1 MMKKMSIPTSKASL
15 VLFLCQIISALDVPL
30 DSKLLEELSQ
40 PPTITQQSPKDYI
53 VDPRENI
60 VIQCEAKGKPP
71 PSFSWTRNGTHFDI
85 DKDAQVTMKPNSGTL
100 VVNIMNGG
108 KAEAYEGVYQCTARN
123 ERGAAISNN
132 IVIRPSRSPL
142 WTKEKLE
149 PNHVREGDSLVLH
162 CRPPVGLPPPIIFWM
177 DNAFQRL
184 PQSERVSQGLNGD
197 LYFANVQ
204 PEDTR
209 EDYICYARFNH
220 TQTIQQKQPIS
231 VKVFSMDS
239 LNDTIAANLSDT
251 DIYGAKPV
259 TERPPVLL
267 TPTGSTSTK
276 VELRGNVLLLECIAA
291 GLPTPV
297 IRWIKEGGE
306 LPANRT
312 FFENFKKTLKIIDVS
327 EADSGN
333 YKCIA
338 RNTLGSVHHVI
349 SVTVKAAPY
358 WITAPRN
365 LVLSPGE
372 DGTLICRAN
381 GNPKPSISWLAN
393 GVPIAIAPEDPSRKV
408 DGDTIIFS
416 HVQERS
422 SAVYQCNA
430 SNEYGYLL
438 ANAFVNVLAEPP
450 RILTPAN
457 KLYQVIADSPALL
470 DCAYFG
476 SPKPEIE
483 WFKGV
488 KGSILR
494 GNEYVFHDNGTLE
507 IPVAQKD
514 SAGTYTCVARNELG
528 KIQNEVQLEIK
539 DPTMII
545 KQPEYKVIQ
554 RYGQV
559 SFECIIKHDST
570 LLPTVIWLKDND
582 ELPDDERFLVGK
594 DNLTIMNV
602 TDKDDGTYT
611 CIVNTTLDSVSA
623 SAVLTVVA
631 APPTPAIIYAR
642 PNPPFDLEL
651 TGQLERSI
659 ELSWI
664 PGDENNSPITN
675 FVIEYEDA
683 LHEPGVWHYQTE
695 VSGTQTTAQLKLSPY
710 VNYSF
715 RVIAVNKIGRSQPSE
730 PSEQYLTKSASPDEN
745 PANVQGIGSEPDN
758 LVITWEPLKGFQ
770 SNGPGLQYKVSWRQ
784 KDVDDEWTSVIVA
797 NVSKYIVSGTP
808 TFVPYEVKV
817 QALNDLGYAPEPSE
831 VIGHS
836 GEDLPMVA
844 PGNVQVHV
852 INSTL
857 AKVHWDPVPLKTVRG
872 HLQGYKVYYWKVQSL
887 SRRSR
892 RHVEKK
898 ILTFRGNKT
907 FGMLPGLE
915 PYSSYKLN
923 VRVVNGKGEGP
934 ASPDKVFK
942 TPEGVPSSP
951 SFLKITNPT
960 LDSLT
965 LEWGSPTHPNG
976 VLTSYTLKFQPINN
990 THELGP
996 LVEIRIPANESS
1008 LILKNLNYS
1017 TRYKFYFN
1025 AQTSVGSGSQITEEA
1040 VTIMDEAGILRPAV
1054 GVGKGYSE
1062 ILFATSPVMHT
1073 VRPTFYKV
1081 QSLYPRIRN
1090 VTTAAA
1096 ETYANISWE
1105 YEGPDHANF
1114 YVEYGV
1120 AGSKEDWKK
1129 EIVNGSRSF
1138 FVLKGLTPGTA
1149 YKVRVGAE
1157 GLSGFRS
1164 SEDVFETGPAMASRQ
1179 VDIATQGW
1187 FIGLMCAVALLIL
1200 ILLIV
1205 CFIRRNK
1212 GGKYPVK
1219 EKEDAHADPEIQP
1232 MKEDDGT
1239 FGEYRSMS
1247 AWTGKKLD
1255 KEKKRKGSCANS
1267 PEADPVFTK
1276 AKSVRSDRS
1285 NFFRRSGDQYS
1296 STRSETSYT
1305 RRRARQS
1312 SELTRVSSVSASLCQ
1327 EEKRSDEWKYRHGSR
1342 HHASEQQ
1349 IMGSEEGSDSQAGQ
1363 PSPFQQPLSC
1373 NSIGGPLARQ
1383 HSSLQ
1388 HWCSQTPDCS
1398 SDSEDTQSSCHR
1410 KVRPTTTTTHFS
1422 EYEKN
1427 SLMKSVI
1434 LPELATVL
1442 KDALTA
1448 ARQSIT
1454 SVAQARSHSVK
1465 HPRVPIAEVPLV
1477 PLEAS
1482 GRSSQTSE
1490 SDHMDS
1496 LKDQTVSVKR
1506 KPEAD
1511 KALEVESAPEDGEMA
1526 SESPTED
1533 PEEPDP
1539 LRRFDMENQNYLFE
1553 HIKRVLMLKSSKSE
1567 CTSEE
1572 LLIPS
1577 EEGKVDN
1584 ALPIHSAVEDL
1595 VCRIWGN
1602 PEAKHEAPA
1611 VLHKLY
1617 PFPVDK
1623 VALWGTLPEVDR
1635 ALVTGDSVLSV
1646 PANTDALPKDP
1657 TDRKIE
1663 EAIKRS
1669 FKLVAAQ
1676 LGVSIYCTYASKALL
1691 IWLEEERVR
1700 FKKKWVPSGAMQRK
1714 RRLCKIAANFIH
1726 DAAED
1731 SLTLTVKN
1739 VACLT
1744 VAWRALWLRP
1754 WSSSQDLK
1762 CKLLSLPYTGGKLFG
1777 ESLVQIMKD
1786 FSEHKHSSRQMKKKS
1801 SVGSSSCS
1809 PHKCLSSLRSPPK
1822 FKGGKGKYKVS
1833 QSFHAKYEKTSHFQ
1847 RGIRPSRGTF

>member
-1 MMKKMSIPTSKASL
+1 MQPKIMMKKKSISASKASL
-15 VLFLCQIISALDVPL
+15 VLFLCQMISALDVPL

-85 DKDAQVTMKPNSGTL
+85 DKDTQVTMKPNSGTL
-100 VVNIMNGG
+100 VINIMNGG

-149 PNHVREGDSLVLH
+149 PNQVREGDSLVLH

-197 LYFANVQ
+197 LYFSNVQ

-231 VKVFSMDS
+231 VKVFS
-239 LNDTIAANLSDT
+239 T
-251 DIYGAKPV
+251 KPV
-259 TERPPVLL
+259 MERQPVLL

-338 RNTLGSVHHVI
+338 RNILGSAHHVI

-381 GNPKPSISWLAN
+381 GNPKPNISWLAN

-450 RILTPAN
+450 RILTPPN

-494 GNEYVFHDNGTLE
+494 GNEYIFHDNGTLE

-514 SAGTYTCVARNELG
+514 STGTYTCVARNELG
-528 KIQNEVQLEIK
+528 KIQNEVQLEVK

-651 TGQLERSI
+651 TGQLERSV

-675 FVIEYEDA
+675 FVIEYEDG

-695 VSGTQTTAQLKLSPY
+695 VPGTQTTVQLKLSPY
-710 VNYSF
+710 VSYSF
-715 RVIAVNKIGRSQPSE
+715 RVIAVNEIGRSQPSE
-730 PSEQYLTKSASPDEN
+730 PSEQYLTKSANPDEN
-745 PANVQGIGSEPDN
+745 PSNVQGIGSEPDN
-758 LVITWEPLKGFQ
+758 LVITWESLKGFQ

-808 TFVPYEVKV
+808 TFVPYEIKV

-965 LEWGSPTHPNG
+965 LEWGSPTRPNG
-976 VLTSYTLKFQPINN
+976 VLTSYILKFQPINN

-1040 VTIMDEAGILRPAV
+1040 VTVMDEGKMAGILRPAV
-1054 GVGKGYSE
+1054 GAGK
-1062 ILFATSPVMHT
+1062 
-1073 VRPTFYKV
+1073 
-1081 QSLYPRIRN
+1081 
-1090 VTTAAA
+1090 
-1096 ETYANISWE
+1096 
-1105 YEGPDHANF
+1105 
-1114 YVEYGV
+1114 
-1120 AGSKEDWKK
+1120 
-1129 EIVNGSRSF
+1129 
-1138 FVLKGLTPGTA
+1138 
-1149 YKVRVGAE
+1149 
-1157 GLSGFRS
+1157 
-1164 SEDVFETGPAMASRQ
+1164 AMASRQ

-1239 FGEYRSMS
+1239 FGEYSDAEDHKPLKKGSRTPSDRTVKKEDS
-1247 AWTGKKLD
+1247 DDSLVDYGEGVNGQFNEDGSFIGQYSGKKE
-1255 KEKKRKGSCANS
+1255 KEPAEGN
-1267 PEADPVFTK
+1267 E
-1276 AKSVRSDRS
+1276 
-1285 NFFRRSGDQYS
+1285 
-1296 STRSETSYT
+1296 
-1305 RRRARQS
+1305 S
-1312 SELTRVSSVSASLCQ
+1312 SEA
-1327 EEKRSDEWKYRHGSR
+1327 
-1342 HHASEQQ
+1342 
-1349 IMGSEEGSDSQAGQ
+1349 
-1363 PSPFQQPLSC
+1363 PSPVNAM
-1373 NSIGGPLARQ
+1373 NSF
-1383 HSSLQ
+1383 
-1388 HWCSQTPDCS
+1388 
-1398 SDSEDTQSSCHR
+1398 
-1410 KVRPTTTTTHFS
+1410 V
-1422 EYEKN
+1422 
-1427 SLMKSVI
+1427 
-1434 LPELATVL
+1434 
-1442 KDALTA
+1442 
-1448 ARQSIT
+1448 
-1454 SVAQARSHSVK
+1454 
-1465 HPRVPIAEVPLV
+1465 
-1477 PLEAS
+1477 
-1482 GRSSQTSE
+1482 
-1490 SDHMDS
+1490 
-1496 LKDQTVSVKR
+1496 
-1506 KPEAD
+1506 
-1511 KALEVESAPEDGEMA
+1511 
-1526 SESPTED
+1526 
-1533 PEEPDP
+1533 
-1539 LRRFDMENQNYLFE
+1539 
-1553 HIKRVLMLKSSKSE
+1553 
-1567 CTSEE
+1567 
-1572 LLIPS
+1572 
-1577 EEGKVDN
+1577 
-1584 ALPIHSAVEDL
+1584 
-1595 VCRIWGN
+1595 
-1602 PEAKHEAPA
+1602 
-1611 VLHKLY
+1611 
-1617 PFPVDK
+1617 
-1623 VALWGTLPEVDR
+1623 
-1635 ALVTGDSVLSV
+1635 
-1646 PANTDALPKDP
+1646 
-1657 TDRKIE
+1657 
-1663 EAIKRS
+1663 
-1669 FKLVAAQ
+1669 
-1676 LGVSIYCTYASKALL
+1676 
-1691 IWLEEERVR
+1691 
-1700 FKKKWVPSGAMQRK
+1700 
-1714 RRLCKIAANFIH
+1714 
-1726 DAAED
+1726 
-1731 SLTLTVKN
+1731 
-1739 VACLT
+1739 
-1744 VAWRALWLRP
+1744 
-1754 WSSSQDLK
+1754 
-1762 CKLLSLPYTGGKLFG
+1762 
-1777 ESLVQIMKD
+1777 
-1786 FSEHKHSSRQMKKKS
+1786 
-1801 SVGSSSCS
+1801 
-1809 PHKCLSSLRSPPK
+1809 
-1822 FKGGKGKYKVS
+1822 
-1833 QSFHAKYEKTSHFQ
+1833 
-1847 RGIRPSRGTF
+1847 

>member
-1 MMKKMSIPTSKASL
+1 MMKEMSVSASKASL
-15 VLFLCQIISALDVPL
+15 VLFLCQMISALDVPL
-30 DSKLLEELSQ
+30 DLSQ

-100 VVNIMNGG
+100 VINIMNGG

-197 LYFANVQ
+197 LYFSNVQ

-251 DIYGAKPV
+251 DIFGAKPV
-259 TERPPVLL
+259 TERQPVLL

-338 RNTLGSVHHVI
+338 RNILGSAHHVI

-381 GNPKPSISWLAN
+381 GNPKPNISWLAN

-514 SAGTYTCVARNELG
+514 STGTYTCVARNALG
-528 KIQNEVQLEIK
+528 KIQNEVQLEVK

-570 LLPTVIWLKDND
+570 LSPTIIWLKDND

-631 APPTPAIIYAR
+631 R

-651 TGQLERSI
+651 TGQLERSV

-675 FVIEYEDA
+675 FVIEYEDG

-695 VSGTQTTAQLKLSPY
+695 VPGTQTTVQLKLSPY

-715 RVIAVNKIGRSQPSE
+715 RVIAVNEIGRSQPSE
-730 PSEQYLTKSASPDEN
+730 PSEQYLTKSANPDEN
-745 PANVQGIGSEPDN
+745 PSNVQGIGSEPDN
-758 LVITWEPLKGFQ
+758 LVITWESLKGFQ

-808 TFVPYEVKV
+808 TFVPYEIKV

-857 AKVHWDPVPLKTVRG
+857 AKVHWDTVPLKTVRG
-872 HLQGYKVYYWKVQSL
+872 HLQGYKVYYWKVQNL

-951 SFLKITNPT
+951 SFLRITNPT

-976 VLTSYTLKFQPINN
+976 VLTSYILKFQPINN

-1040 VTIMDEAGILRPAV
+1040 ITIMDE
-1054 GVGKGYSE
+1054 GK
-1062 ILFATSPVMHT
+1062 M
-1073 VRPTFYKV
+1073 
-1081 QSLYPRIRN
+1081 
-1090 VTTAAA
+1090 
-1096 ETYANISWE
+1096 
-1105 YEGPDHANF
+1105 
-1114 YVEYGV
+1114 
-1120 AGSKEDWKK
+1120 
-1129 EIVNGSRSF
+1129 
-1138 FVLKGLTPGTA
+1138 
-1149 YKVRVGAE
+1149 
-1157 GLSGFRS
+1157 
-1164 SEDVFETGPAMASRQ
+1164 AMASRQ

-1239 FGEYRSMS
+1239 FGEYSDAEDHKPLKKGSRTPSDRTVKKEDS
-1247 AWTGKKLD
+1247 DDSLVDYGEGVNGQFNEDGSFIGQYSGKKE
-1255 KEKKRKGSCANS
+1255 KEPAEGN
-1267 PEADPVFTK
+1267 E
-1276 AKSVRSDRS
+1276 
-1285 NFFRRSGDQYS
+1285 
-1296 STRSETSYT
+1296 
-1305 RRRARQS
+1305 S
-1312 SELTRVSSVSASLCQ
+1312 SEA
-1327 EEKRSDEWKYRHGSR
+1327 
-1342 HHASEQQ
+1342 
-1349 IMGSEEGSDSQAGQ
+1349 
-1363 PSPFQQPLSC
+1363 PSPVNAM
-1373 NSIGGPLARQ
+1373 NSF
-1383 HSSLQ
+1383 
-1388 HWCSQTPDCS
+1388 
-1398 SDSEDTQSSCHR
+1398 
-1410 KVRPTTTTTHFS
+1410 V
-1422 EYEKN
+1422 
-1427 SLMKSVI
+1427 
-1434 LPELATVL
+1434 
-1442 KDALTA
+1442 
-1448 ARQSIT
+1448 
-1454 SVAQARSHSVK
+1454 
-1465 HPRVPIAEVPLV
+1465 
-1477 PLEAS
+1477 
-1482 GRSSQTSE
+1482 
-1490 SDHMDS
+1490 
-1496 LKDQTVSVKR
+1496 
-1506 KPEAD
+1506 
-1511 KALEVESAPEDGEMA
+1511 
-1526 SESPTED
+1526 
-1533 PEEPDP
+1533 
-1539 LRRFDMENQNYLFE
+1539 
-1553 HIKRVLMLKSSKSE
+1553 
-1567 CTSEE
+1567 
-1572 LLIPS
+1572 
-1577 EEGKVDN
+1577 
-1584 ALPIHSAVEDL
+1584 
-1595 VCRIWGN
+1595 
-1602 PEAKHEAPA
+1602 
-1611 VLHKLY
+1611 
-1617 PFPVDK
+1617 
-1623 VALWGTLPEVDR
+1623 
-1635 ALVTGDSVLSV
+1635 
-1646 PANTDALPKDP
+1646 
-1657 TDRKIE
+1657 
-1663 EAIKRS
+1663 
-1669 FKLVAAQ
+1669 
-1676 LGVSIYCTYASKALL
+1676 
-1691 IWLEEERVR
+1691 
-1700 FKKKWVPSGAMQRK
+1700 
-1714 RRLCKIAANFIH
+1714 
-1726 DAAED
+1726 
-1731 SLTLTVKN
+1731 
-1739 VACLT
+1739 
-1744 VAWRALWLRP
+1744 
-1754 WSSSQDLK
+1754 
-1762 CKLLSLPYTGGKLFG
+1762 
-1777 ESLVQIMKD
+1777 
-1786 FSEHKHSSRQMKKKS
+1786 
-1801 SVGSSSCS
+1801 
-1809 PHKCLSSLRSPPK
+1809 
-1822 FKGGKGKYKVS
+1822 
-1833 QSFHAKYEKTSHFQ
+1833 
-1847 RGIRPSRGTF
+1847 

>member
-1 MMKKMSIPTSKASL
+1 MMKEKSISASKASL
-15 VLFLCQIISALDVPL
+15 VFFLCQMISALDVPL

-100 VVNIMNGG
+100 VVNIMNGV

-149 PNHVREGDSLVLH
+149 PNHVREGDSLVLN

-197 LYFANVQ
+197 LYFSNVQ

-267 TPTGSTSTK
+267 TPTGSTSNK

-333 YKCIA
+333 YKCTA
-338 RNTLGSVHHVI
+338 RNTLGSTHHVI

-381 GNPKPSISWLAN
+381 GNPKPSISWLTN

-416 HVQERS
+416 AVQERS

-457 KLYQVIADSPALL
+457 KLYQVIADSPALI

-483 WFKGV
+483 WFRGV

-514 SAGTYTCVARNELG
+514 STGTYTCVARNKLG
-528 KIQNEVQLEIK
+528 KTQNEVQLEVK

-545 KQPEYKVIQ
+545 KQPQYKVIQ
-554 RYGQV
+554 RSAQA
-559 SFECIIKHDST
+559 SFECVIKHDPT
-570 LLPTVIWLKDND
+570 LIPTVIWLKDNN

-642 PNPPFDLEL
+642 PNPPLDLEL

-659 ELSWI
+659 ELSWV
-664 PGDENNSPITN
+664 PGEENNSPITN
-675 FVIEYEDA
+675 FVIEYEDG

-695 VSGTQTTAQLKLSPY
+695 VPGSQTTVQLKLSPY

-715 RVIAVNKIGRSQPSE
+715 RVIAVNEIGRSQPSE
-730 PSEQYLTKSASPDEN
+730 PSEQYLTKSANPDEN
-745 PANVQGIGSEPDN
+745 PSNVQGIGSEPDN
-758 LVITWEPLKGFQ
+758 LVITWESLKGFQ

-784 KDVDDEWTSVIVA
+784 KDVDDEWTSVVVA

-808 TFVPYEVKV
+808 TFVPYEIKV

-857 AKVHWDPVPLKTVRG
+857 AKVHWDPVPLKSVRG

-887 SRRSR
+887 SRRSK

-942 TPEGVPSSP
+942 TPEGVPSPP

-976 VLTSYTLKFQPINN
+976 VLTSYILKFQPINN

-1040 VTIMDEAGILRPAV
+1040 VTIMDE
-1054 GVGKGYSE
+1054 GK
-1062 ILFATSPVMHT
+1062 M
-1073 VRPTFYKV
+1073 
-1081 QSLYPRIRN
+1081 
-1090 VTTAAA
+1090 
-1096 ETYANISWE
+1096 
-1105 YEGPDHANF
+1105 
-1114 YVEYGV
+1114 
-1120 AGSKEDWKK
+1120 
-1129 EIVNGSRSF
+1129 
-1138 FVLKGLTPGTA
+1138 
-1149 YKVRVGAE
+1149 
-1157 GLSGFRS
+1157 
-1164 SEDVFETGPAMASRQ
+1164 AMASRQ

-1247 AWTGKKLD
+1247 AWTGKKMD
-1255 KEKKRKGSCANS
+1255 KEKKRKGSCAS
-1267 PEADPVFTK
+1267 SSEADPVFTK

-1285 NFFRRSGDQYS
+1285 NFFKRSGDQYS
-1296 STRSETSYT
+1296 NIRSETSYT
-1305 RRRARQS
+1305 RRKARQS
-1312 SELTRVSSVSASLCQ
+1312 SELRRASSVSASLCQ
-1327 EEKRSDEWKYRHGSR
+1327 EEKKSDKWIYRHGSR
-1342 HHASEQQ
+1342 RHASEQQ
-1349 IMGSEEGSDSQAGQ
+1349 IMGLDEGSNSQAGH
-1363 PSPFQQPLSC
+1363 PPPFHQPLSC
-1373 NSIGGPLARQ
+1373 NSVRGSLARQ
-1383 HSSLQ
+1383 HSSLP
-1388 HWCSQTPDCS
+1388 HRFSQTPDYS
-1398 SDSEDTQSSCHR
+1398 SDSEDTQSSNHR
-1410 KVRPTTTTTHFS
+1410 KVRPSATTHFS
-1422 EYEKN
+1422 ESEKN
-1427 SLMKSVI
+1427 SLMTSVI

-1448 ARQSIT
+1448 ARQGIT
-1454 SVAQARSHSVK
+1454 SVAQTRSRSIK
-1465 HPRVPIAEVPLV
+1465 RPRIPITEDPVV
-1477 PLEAS
+1477 PLEATGS
-1482 GRSSQTSE
+1482 SSQNFE
-1490 SDHMDS
+1490 SDQIGS
-1496 LKDQTVSVKR
+1496 LKDRATSGKEKVD
-1506 KPEAD
+1506 AY
-1511 KALEVESAPEDGEMA
+1511 KALEVDSSPEDEEVS

-1533 PEEPDP
+1533 EEGPDAV
-1539 LRRFDMENQNYLFE
+1539 RKFGMENQSYLFK
-1553 HIKRVLMLKSSKSE
+1553 HIKRVLMLKTSKGECPSE
-1567 CTSEE
+1567 DMPI
-1572 LLIPS
+1572 LS

-1584 ALPIHSAVEDL
+1584 ALPIHSTVENL
-1595 VCRIWGN
+1595 ICRIWGN
-1602 PEAKHEAPA
+1602 PEAKHEAPEI
-1611 VLHKLY
+1611 LRKLY
-1617 PFPVDK
+1617 PLPVDK
-1623 VALWGTLPEVDR
+1623 AALWGTLPKVDR
-1635 ALVTGDSVLSV
+1635 PLITADSVLSM
-1646 PANTDALPKDP
+1646 PSNMDARPEDL

-1663 EAIKRS
+1663 ERIKRS

-1691 IWLEEERVR
+1691 VWLEEEQARVKR
-1700 FKKKWVPSGAMQRK
+1700 KWVPSGAIQRK
-1714 RRLCKIAANFIH
+1714 HRLCKLAANFIH

-1731 SLTLTVKN
+1731 SLRLTVKN
-1739 VACLT
+1739 MACLT
-1744 VAWRALWLRP
+1744 VAWRAIWLRP
-1754 WSSSQDLK
+1754 WTSSLDLR
-1762 CKLLSLPYTGGKLFG
+1762 CWLLSLPYTGGKLFG
-1777 ESLVQIMKD
+1777 ESLVQILKD
-1786 FSEHKHSSRQMKKKS
+1786 FAEHKHSLHQMKKK
-1801 SVGSSSCS
+1801 CS
-1809 PHKCLSSLRSPPK
+1809 FGHSFSYPHKSRSSFRSPPK
-1822 FKGGKGKYKVS
+1822 FKGGKGKYKIS
-1833 QSFHAKYEKTSHFQ
+1833 QSFHASYERTSRFQ
-1847 RGIRPSRGTF
+1847 RDSRPSRGTF

>member
-1 MMKKMSIPTSKASL
+1 MMKKKSIPASKPL
-15 VLFLCQIISALDVPL
+15 LILFLCQIISALDVPL
-30 DSKLLEELSQ
+30 DLSQ
-40 PPTITQQSPKDYI
+40 PPTITHQSPKDYI

-100 VVNIMNGG
+100 VINIMNGG

-149 PNHVREGDSLVLH
+149 PHQVREGDSLVLH

-197 LYFANVQ
+197 LYFSNVQ

-259 TERPPVLL
+259 TERQPVLL

-381 GNPKPSISWLAN
+381 GSPKPSISWLAN

-514 SAGTYTCVARNELG
+514 STGTYTCVARNELG
-528 KIQNEVQLEIK
+528 KIQNEVHLEIK

-545 KQPEYKVIQ
+545 KQPEYKVVQ

-570 LLPTVIWLKDND
+570 LLPTVIWLKDNG

-664 PGDENNSPITN
+664 PGDENNSPITH
-675 FVIEYEDA
+675 FVIEYEDG

-695 VSGTQTTAQLKLSPY
+695 VPGTQTTVQLKLSPY

-715 RVIAVNKIGRSQPSE
+715 RVVAVNKIGRSQPSE

-758 LVITWEPLKGFQ
+758 LVITWESLKGFQ

-808 TFVPYEVKV
+808 TFVPYEIKV

-951 SFLKITNPT
+951 SYLKITNPT

-976 VLTSYTLKFQPINN
+976 VLTSYILKFQPINN

-1040 VTIMDEAGILRPAV
+1040 VTIMDE
-1054 GVGKGYSE
+1054 
-1062 ILFATSPVMHT
+1062 
-1073 VRPTFYKV
+1073 
-1081 QSLYPRIRN
+1081 
-1090 VTTAAA
+1090 
-1096 ETYANISWE
+1096 
-1105 YEGPDHANF
+1105 
-1114 YVEYGV
+1114 
-1120 AGSKEDWKK
+1120 
-1129 EIVNGSRSF
+1129 
-1138 FVLKGLTPGTA
+1138 
-1149 YKVRVGAE
+1149 
-1157 GLSGFRS
+1157 
-1164 SEDVFETGPAMASRQ
+1164 AMASRQ

-1267 PEADPVFTK
+1267 PEADPVCTK

-1312 SELTRVSSVSASLCQ
+1312 SELTRVSCVSASLCQ
-1327 EEKRSDEWKYRHGSR
+1327 EEKRSDEWKYRLGSR
-1342 HHASEQQ
+1342 HHASEQV
-1349 IMGSEEGSDSQAGQ
+1349 IMGSEKGSDSQAGQ
-1363 PSPFQQPLSC
+1363 PSLFQQPLSC
-1373 NSIGGPLARQ
+1373 NSVGGSLARQ

-1398 SDSEDTQSSCHR
+1398 SDSEDTESSCPK
-1410 KVRPTTTTTHFS
+1410 KVRPSTAPHFS
-1422 EYEKN
+1422 ESEKN
-1427 SLMKSVI
+1427 SLLKSVI
-1434 LPELATVL
+1434 VPELATVL

-1454 SVAQARSHSVK
+1454 SVAQVRSHSVK
-1465 HPRVPIAEVPLV
+1465 HPRVPITEVPV
-1477 PLEAS
+1477 APLEAS
-1482 GRSSQTSE
+1482 GSSSQTFE

-1496 LKDQTVSVKR
+1496 LKDQTAFGKEN
-1506 KPEAD
+1506 PELDEAS
-1511 KALEVESAPEDGEMA
+1511 LEVESAHEDGEVA
-1526 SESPTED
+1526 AESPTED
-1533 PEEPDP
+1533 KEGPDP
-1539 LRRFDMENQNYLFE
+1539 LRKFDMENQNYLFK

-1567 CTSEE
+1567 CASEE

-1577 EEGKVDN
+1577 EEGKIDN

-1611 VLHKLY
+1611 VLRKLY
-1617 PFPVDK
+1617 PFPGDK
-1623 VALWGTLPEVDR
+1623 AALWGTLPEVDR

-1646 PANTDALPKDP
+1646 PDNRDAFPKDP
-1657 TDRKIE
+1657 TDKKIE

-1691 IWLEEERVR
+1691 IWLEEEQAK
-1700 FKKKWVPSGAMQRK
+1700 FKKKRFPSATMQRK

-1731 SLTLTVKN
+1731 SLRLTVKN
-1739 VACLT
+1739 MACLT
-1744 VAWRALWLRP
+1744 VAWRAVWLRP
-1754 WSSSQDLK
+1754 WTSLLDLK

-1786 FSEHKHSSRQMKKKS
+1786 FSEHKYSLHQMKKKS
-1801 SVGSSSCS
+1801 SVGSCS
-1809 PHKCLSSLRSPPK
+1809 FSYPHKCLSSLRSPPK

-1833 QSFHAKYEKTSHFQ
+1833 QSFHAKYKKTSHSQ
-1847 RGIRPSRGTF
+1847 RDTRPSRGTF